1 VWPDCIT
8 VLMLVW
14 MILVVSPR
22 AGQIKPFI
30 LKKNF
35 YRPDVLLLKDLFHN
49 VYNAVT
55 KAPKLDGIVT
65 TTKS

>member
-30 LKKNF
+30 LKKNSIAQM
-35 YRPDVLLLKDLFHN
+35 YYYSKIYSTMYTTLLPRP
-49 VYNAVT
+49 
-55 KAPKLDGIVT
+55 PKLDGIVT